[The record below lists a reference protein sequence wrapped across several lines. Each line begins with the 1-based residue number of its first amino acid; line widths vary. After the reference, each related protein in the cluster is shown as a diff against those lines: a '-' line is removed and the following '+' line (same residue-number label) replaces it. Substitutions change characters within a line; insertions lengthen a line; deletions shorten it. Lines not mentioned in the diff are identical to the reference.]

1 MKTEGRNAV
10 SEIIKSV
17 ATVDKVMVENG
28 MRDEASKK
36 LLADIRARRIKV
48 QFADKS
54 VLDKES
60 GRGRHQGFIAFTS
73 DYSYAELGDVLAQIE
88 KRGKDGFIVALDG
101 VEDPHNL
108 GSIIRTCEC
117 AGADA
122 LIIQK
127 HRSAAVTDTVMRI
140 SEGAA
145 SHLNV
150 CRVTN
155 LNSALEELKAEGY
168 WIFGAEASGDNI
180 YDTDLRGKTVLVVG
194 GEDSGIKPLTKKNC
208 DRIVSLPLYGK
219 INSLNAS
226 VACAA
231 AVYEAVRQRNFGR

>member
-1 MKTEGRNAV
+1 MKVEGRNAV
-10 SEIIKSV
+10 SEIIKSGV
-17 ATVDKVMVENG
+17 TIDKVMVENG
-28 MRDEASKK
+28 MRNEVSKT
-36 LLADIRARRIKV
+36 LLNQIRDLRLKV

-60 GRGRHQGFIAFTS
+60 ESGKHQGFIAFTS
-73 DYSYAELGDVLAQIE
+73 DYSYTELSDVIQKIDRQL
-88 KRGKDGFIVALDG
+88 KDGFIVALDS

-108 GSIIRTCEC
+108 GSIIRVCEC
-117 AGADA
+117 AGVDA

-145 SHLNV
+145 SYLPV

-155 LNSALEELKAEGY
+155 LNSALDELKKSGFWVY
-168 WIFGAEASGDNI
+168 GAEVSGENI
-180 YDTDLRGKTVLVVG
+180 YKTDLKGKIVLVVG
-194 GEDSGIKPLTKKNC
+194 GEDSGIKMLTKKNC
-208 DRIVSLPLYGK
+208 DKIISLPLYGK

-226 VACAA
+226 VACAV
-231 AVYEAVRQRNFGR
+231 AVYEAIRQRNFG